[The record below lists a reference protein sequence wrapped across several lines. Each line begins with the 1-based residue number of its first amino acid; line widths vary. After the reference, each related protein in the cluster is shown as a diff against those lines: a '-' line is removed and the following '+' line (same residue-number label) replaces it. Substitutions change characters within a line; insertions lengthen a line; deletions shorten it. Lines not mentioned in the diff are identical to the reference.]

1 MSKNGC
7 GTYDVHIFVDCKSQ
21 CTGIKS
27 FMFFPALDAIFPY
40 CQLVI
45 RDAFSCC
52 PDTHSDDSH
61 GENSVQRLL
70 SGGGDSSIC
79 TSPLVVTDYQAG
91 CDPHKYHSV
100 HVAHDVLFWITI
112 VILAT
117 FEIELLFLIYLLR
130 EKFFHHLIYIVDLII
145 VTSSL
150 VLELVFRLHSKGSL
164 HVIARFLIMFR
175 LWRFVRI
182 GHGLVASTY
191 EIQEHKSHV
200 AMMYIEELEER
211 LKRYGDE
218 VPERPKKLRRPS
230 ESD

>member
-1 MSKNGC
+1 MG
-7 GTYDVHIFVDCKSQ
+7 VEHMM
-21 CTGIKS
+21 CTFLLIANLNALVSKS

-52 PDTHSDDSH
+52 PDTHIDESH

-70 SGGGDSSIC
+70 SGGGDDSIC
-79 TSPLVVTDYQAG
+79 ISPLVVTDYQAG

-117 FEIELLFLIYLLR
+117 FEVELLFLIYLLR

-164 HVIARFLIMFR
+164 EVIAGFLIMFR

-211 LKRYGDE
+211 LKKYGDE

>member
-1 MSKNGC
+1 
-7 GTYDVHIFVDCKSQ
+7 
-21 CTGIKS
+21 
-27 FMFFPALDAIFPY
+27 MFFPALDAIFPY
-40 CQLVI
+40 CELVI

-52 PDTHSDDSH
+52 PETHSD
-61 GENSVQRLL
+61 ESVQRLL
-70 SGGGDSSIC
+70 SSGGDDASHGSSIC
-79 TSPLVVTDYQAG
+79 TSPLVATDYEAG

-112 VILAT
+112 GILTT

-130 EKFFHHLIYIVDLII
+130 ERFFHHIIYIIDLII

-150 VLELVFRLHSKGSL
+150 VLELVFQLHSKGSL
-164 HVIARFLIMFR
+164 EVLAGFLIMFR

-211 LKRYGDE
+211 LRKYGEE